1 MAEDVSGGA
10 QSPAEEKAART
21 PAQRKIDSQLL
32 QALGRRRGESRG
44 VPAAPAELRLDAKGR
59 ALVDISADVTPR
71 LIAKIRRRGGALV
84 SQSESH
90 KTVRARVRLEK
101 LEALAALKEVRF
113 IMPAA
118 GATTN

>member
-1 MAEDVSGGA
+1 MAEEVLLGA
-10 QSPAEEKAART
+10 QSPAADKAART

-32 QALGRRRGESRG
+32 QALSRRRGESG
-44 VPAAPAELRLDAKGR
+44 GLPSELRLDAKGR

-71 LIAKIRRRGGALV
+71 LISKIRRLGGAVV
-84 SQSESH
+84 SQHEAH

-118 GATTN
+118 EATTN